1 MKIFNKSFYRTLA
14 KLQQSFL
21 VENRQNKKM
30 LDIYIK
36 YAEGNASDEEL
47 DSANEQLK
55 QILKNLGLG
64 LLIILP
70 FSPIT
75 LPYIF
80 SKAKELEIDLIP
92 NWYKSLSNEDDRL
105 EQVSLK
111 FFIDTIYVNIYL
123 QRLNIFGEQYE
134 NCSNRR
140 QRQDWFS

>member
-1 MKIFNKSFYRTLA
+1 MKIFTKSFYRTLE

-21 VENRQNKKM
+21 IENKQNKKM

-36 YAEGNASDEEL
+36 YAEGNVSNEEL
-47 DSANEQLK
+47 NSANEQLK
-55 QILKNLGLG
+55 QILKILGLG
-64 LLIILP
+64 ILIILP

-105 EQVSLK
+105 E
-111 FFIDTIYVNIYL
+111 
-123 QRLNIFGEQYE
+123 
-134 NCSNRR
+134 
-140 QRQDWFS
+140 

>member
-1 MKIFNKSFYRTLA
+1 MKIFTKRFYRTLS
-14 KLQQSFL
+14 KRQKSFL
-21 VENRQNKKM
+21 VENRENKKM

-36 YAEGNASDEEL
+36 YAEGSASMEEL
-47 DSANEQLK
+47 DFANEQLK

-64 LLIILP
+64 VLIILP

-105 EQVSLK
+105 E
-111 FFIDTIYVNIYL
+111 
-123 QRLNIFGEQYE
+123 
-134 NCSNRR
+134 
-140 QRQDWFS
+140 

>member
-1 MKIFNKSFYRTLA
+1 MKIFTKQFYKTLS
-14 KLQQSFL
+14 KLQKSFL
-21 VENRQNKKM
+21 VENRENKKM

-36 YAEGNASDEEL
+36 YAEGSVSNEEL
-47 DSANEQLK
+47 DFASEQLK

-64 LLIILP
+64 ILIILP

-105 EQVSLK
+105 E
-111 FFIDTIYVNIYL
+111 
-123 QRLNIFGEQYE
+123 
-134 NCSNRR
+134 
-140 QRQDWFS
+140 